1 MDLLVLAVLAA
12 IIVVV
17 VMAVQRKQPRTL
29 FTTPGDRQDG
39 SDVGAVQQ
47 WVALRNY
54 ALAHGLRLLY
64 VQRVYKRQPNGC
76 RAQVSIYGDRG
87 STLRVDW
94 FWRTQVAPG
103 LVVSVNVGEGWGPHT
118 RCGDVLFIG
127 SQDRPECCQAQ
138 RRHRALSAAPAPS
151 TNHHWQHLSTS
162 TSSTIPFANLPTA
175 QRLSAPSC

>member
-17 VMAVQRKQPRTL
+17 VLAVQRKQPRTL
-29 FTTPGDRQDG
+29 FTTPGDRQDS

-47 WVALRNY
+47 WVALHDY

-76 RAQVSIYGDRG
+76 KAQMSIYGDSG
-87 STLRVDW
+87 STLRDAW

-103 LVVSVNVGEGWGPHT
+103 SVVAVNVSEGWGPHT
-118 RCGDVLFIG
+118 RRDDVLFIG
-127 SQDRPECCQAQ
+127 SQDRPGVHATLDAATVRRAQ
-138 RRHRALSAAPAPS
+138 RQHHRP
-151 TNHHWQHLSTS
+151 NHH
-162 TSSTIPFANLPTA
+162 
-175 QRLSAPSC
+175 